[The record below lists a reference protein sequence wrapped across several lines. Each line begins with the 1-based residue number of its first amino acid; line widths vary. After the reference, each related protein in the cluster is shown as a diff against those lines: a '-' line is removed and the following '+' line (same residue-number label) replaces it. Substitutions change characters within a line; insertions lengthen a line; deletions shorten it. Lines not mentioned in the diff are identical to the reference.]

1 MNTDFLLNDN
11 KTLYD
16 VLDISPSATHEEISQ
31 THRKL
36 VLRYHPDKLKEPS
49 DEDILEY
56 SRIQKAYQFLADDD
70 FRMIYKKNKWN
81 FRKSKEQFEKNQ
93 TKLNENDDDLKMK
106 SKIHSIDLNLTTE
119 ELMSGGTFKLEIP
132 IYNNTYY
139 PLIKKLVNV
148 TLEPNVFP
156 KSVIHLSN
164 VGLESINIQ
173 LNPISYNKK
182 HTSPIYHYIKYSYK
196 LLGLNNIKLKLT
208 VPMVYLS
215 GYLWNTNL
223 NNAVKDY
230 EGTATAYVYIKLPNK
245 KWMELPYSIIINNL
259 IAWTERN
266 DSDISDSYY
275 CLSGLGLK
283 SYDGTLGNMYI
294 QFSFDTL
301 KYPICR
307 EGTKY
312 DTELNNLIKNIK
324 EDLEL
329 IKVSF
334 NPDKENFFFKKSV
347 EEKAYQEKEQYLIA
361 QRITCLDSISITPV
375 V

>member
-266 DSDISDSYY
+266 DSDISDIYY

-361 QRITCLDSISITPV
+361 QRITCLDSVSITPV